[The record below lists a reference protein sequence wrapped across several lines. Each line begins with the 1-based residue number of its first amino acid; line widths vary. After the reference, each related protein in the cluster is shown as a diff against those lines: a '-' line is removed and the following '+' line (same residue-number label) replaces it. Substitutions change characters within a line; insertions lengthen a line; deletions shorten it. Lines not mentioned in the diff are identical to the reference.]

1 MPEDNLYSAYK
12 ASGRTEGEYTSSLG
26 KVQDTWNVLDYTQ
39 RLASAKQ
46 DKLSRGVDT
55 IGSALQLGSTLYGGW
70 QDKQKFEG
78 ESMPAAQQMI
88 AEQSY
93 DAEKHGG
100 VSWGEFQKGD
110 KYQDYLSG
118 FAPKKVK
125 MGLFESMFAEEP
137 LYDIAGEQFKKS
149 EISLM
154 GKVSSAERLAQSIGT
169 DTSTVLDVQ
178 ETMLEEASGA
188 ADKVDNILKDDTTMQ
203 PVIKKPIVEDPVVEE
218 SVVQSQGGPTIGGY
232 QGDDDEYKTGSTYN
246 LISGNTNLWQ

>member
-12 ASGRTEGEYTSSLG
+12 ASGTAEGEYTSSLG
-26 KVQDTWNVLDYTQ
+26 KVQDSWSAIDYTQ
-39 RLASAKQ
+39 RLASARQ

-70 QDKQKFEG
+70 KDKQKFEG
-78 ESMPAAQQMI
+78 ESMPAAQKIM
-88 AEQSY
+88 AEKAY
-93 DAEKHGG
+93 DPEKHGG
-100 VSWGEFQKGD
+100 VDWDKFQKGD
-110 KYQDYLSG
+110 KYEDYLSG

-169 DTSTVLDVQ
+169 DTSTVLGVQ
-178 ETMLEEASGA
+178 ENMLEEVNKVS
-188 ADKVDNILKDDTTMQ
+188 DKNLTEDKKDDILKDTTIKQ
-203 PVIKKPIVEDPVVEE
+203 PVIKETVDEEVVNEDEE
-218 SVVQSQGGPTIGGY
+218 
-232 QGDDDEYKTGSTYN
+232 DDSEYKIGSTYN
-246 LISGNTNLWQ
+246 LISGKSNIWQ